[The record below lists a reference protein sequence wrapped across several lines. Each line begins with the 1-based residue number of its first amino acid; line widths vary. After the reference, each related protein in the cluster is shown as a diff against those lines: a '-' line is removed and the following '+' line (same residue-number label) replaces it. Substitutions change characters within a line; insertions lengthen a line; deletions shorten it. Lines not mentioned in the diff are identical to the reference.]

1 MVKRYKATRS
11 DGGRYGHAKTAPPS
25 IEAIR
30 LRQPILLIIPKA
42 SVSYLT

>member
-25 IEAIR
+25 IEAI
-30 LRQPILLIIPKA
+30 LLIIPKA